1 MDNDDLVKYAR
12 RASQLGTCWARLEH
26 IRRRSECLAGQVRQS
41 KSSLK
46 AAMLVPA
53 LIRSAQASVI
63 CDENSLE
70 ESYRT
75 TYVSLNMLSDNLT
88 ELCVV
93 ATTTAHRVHALGL
106 RPLATFCGLK
116 TITPHLCSALGT
128 LDDATNF
135 AETQLLALEQLV
147 DDATCCVNQLLADVC
162 VNRRQAN
169 KIERWTIV
177 GFVTRCLSSLSL
189 SSKNK
194 PLRAMRQRP

>member
-1 MDNDDLVKYAR
+1 VL
-12 RASQLGTCWARLEH
+12 H
-26 IRRRSECLAGQVRQS
+26 IRGQSECLADQVRQS

-53 LIRSAQASVI
+53 LVQPAQASVI
-63 CDENSLE
+63 CDESSLE

-75 TYVSLNMLSDNLT
+75 TYVSLNMLSEYLT

-116 TITPHLCSALGT
+116 NITPRLCAALDT
-128 LDDATNF
+128 LDDETKF

-147 DDATCCVNQLLADVC
+147 DHTTCCVNQLLADVR

-169 KIERWTIV
+169 KIERWTII
-177 GFVTRCLSSLSL
+177 GFVTRHLSSLSS
-189 SSKNK
+189 SSKNNS
-194 PLRAMRQRP
+194 LQAMRQRP